1 MAPIRPID
9 NKPEPG
15 LEDFVATIETR
26 VDSHYP
32 DGVISMGVITELFGM
47 AGGKLS
53 YMFDGDAGL
62 ARSYENL
69 EFLAPAYQGDYVR
82 VTVTMLSVGRTSR
95 RRFYEAYVVARAHG
109 IGDKPSHGELLSE
122 PILIA
127 RAVGTVVVPSGSQR
141 LTPAA
146 FRADR

>member
-1 MAPIRPID
+1 VIERMQID
-9 NKPEPG
+9 AKPEPG

-32 DGVISMGVITELFGM
+32 DGVISMGVIAELFGM

-62 ARSYENL
+62 ARAYETL

-82 VTVTMLSVGRTSR
+82 VTASMLSVGRTSR
-95 RRFYEAYVVARAHG
+95 RRLYEAHVVARAHG
-109 IGDKPSHGELLSE
+109 IGDSPSHGEILAA

-127 RAVGTVVVPSGSQR
+127 RAVGTVVVPKELQR
-141 LTPAA
+141 LTPVA
-146 FRADR
+146 FRKGR